1 MDEEVFVFES
11 VRLNPAQRTL
21 FEAGKALRFGT
32 RAFDILVA
40 LVERAGETISK
51 EELIARAWLGTAVEE
66 AALRAHVVALRKAL
80 GDGRAGRRRHAEHF
94 CTMFA
99 PAESAPMMP
108 SLLTAN

>member
-21 FEAGKALRFGT
+21 FEAGKALRFGS

-40 LVERAGETISK
+40 PVERAGETISK
-51 EELIARAWLGTAVEE
+51 EELIARDWPGTVVEE
-66 AALRAHVVALRKAL
+66 GTLKVLVAALRKAL
-80 GDGRAGRRRHAEHF
+80 GDGHAGKRRRAEHF